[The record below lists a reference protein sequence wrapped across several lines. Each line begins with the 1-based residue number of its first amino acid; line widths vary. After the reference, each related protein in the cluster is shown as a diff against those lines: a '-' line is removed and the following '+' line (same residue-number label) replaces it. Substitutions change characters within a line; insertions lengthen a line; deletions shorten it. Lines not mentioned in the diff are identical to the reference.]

1 MITIETI
8 VYWHNKNSADIFVE
22 KKGDEMFERDEKESG
37 RKILV

>member
-1 MITIETI
+1 MITI

-22 KKGDEMFERDEKESG
+22 KEGDEMFERDEKESG